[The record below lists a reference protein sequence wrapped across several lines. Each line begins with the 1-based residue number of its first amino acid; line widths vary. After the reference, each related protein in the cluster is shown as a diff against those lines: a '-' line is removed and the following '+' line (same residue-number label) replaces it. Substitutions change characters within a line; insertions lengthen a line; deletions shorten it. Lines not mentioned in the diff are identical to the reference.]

1 MNAETLLKRYKTFCV
16 LCRRR
21 IPRKRQRRRAI
32 TCSTEHQKRLTAMR
46 KIERDHRQCSHCGR
60 PSSPDERG
68 QFRAWRTSKA
78 LDPHKKNSKAA
89 KGIRGPATG
98 NHNMEDFAY
107 VVVEGP
113 KRRGNRSAPGGH
125 AA

>member
-1 MNAETLLKRYKTFCV
+1 MFKRSLFFLAAFALSISGQAQTATFTRSSTIEMTLAGG
-16 LCRRR
+16 
-21 IPRKRQRRRAI
+21 AI
-32 TCSTEHQKRLTAMR
+32 TCSTEHQKRLTRMR
-46 KIERDHRQCSHCGR
+46 KIERDHRLCSHCGR

-107 VVVEGP
+107 VVLE
-113 KRRGNRSAPGGH
+113 
-125 AA
+125 